1 MGLTIILG
9 VLIGSI
15 FNNSVND
22 NKSFIKR
29 TLELFAWL
37 IFWTLLSAFITW
49 GISQVIAQAMDKD
62 SFVLKDRQIEELQE
76 IRPNVYVVTGIQ
88 HNTRSADYATV
99 TVVVKNEKYTVRLDN
114 AKITLN
120 SSEHMMETRSYDFK
134 SPILKWLFF
143 DPERQEHDIY
153 TPQSSLDGAFVIK

>member
-9 VLIGSI
+9 VVIGSI
-15 FNNSVND
+15 FNSKVND
-22 NKSFIKR
+22 GRNFAR
-29 TLELFAWL
+29 RALEFLGWL

-49 GISQVIAQAMDKD
+49 GISQVVAQTMNKD

-76 IRPNVYVVTGIQ
+76 IKPDVYVVTGIQ

-99 TVVVKNEKYTVRLDN
+99 TVVVEGKQYTVMLDN

-153 TPQSSLDGAFVIK
+153 TPQSSLGGAFIIK

>member
-15 FNNSVND
+15 FNREVND
-22 NKSFIKR
+22 GRSFAR
-29 TLELFAWL
+29 RALEFLGWL
-37 IFWTLLSAFITW
+37 IFWTLLSALITW
-49 GISQVIAQAMDKD
+49 GISQGFAEGMNKE
-62 SFVLKDRQIEELQE
+62 SFVLRDIQIEELQE
-76 IRPNVYVVTGIQ
+76 ISPDVYVVTGIQ

-99 TVVVKNEKYTVRLDN
+99 TVAVQGKQYTVRLDN

-153 TPQSSLDGAFVIK
+153 TPQSSLGGAFIIK

>member
-15 FNNSVND
+15 FNSNVND
-22 NKSFIKR
+22 NRNFIKR
-29 TLELFAWL
+29 TLEFFGWL

-49 GISQVIAQAMDKD
+49 GISQVVAQTMNKD
-62 SFVLKDRQIEELQE
+62 SFVLKDRKIEELQE
-76 IRPNVYVVTGIQ
+76 ISQDVYVVTGIQ

-99 TVVVKNEKYTVRLDN
+99 TVVVEGKQYTVRLDN

-120 SSEHMMETRSYDFK
+120 SSEHMMETRNYDFK

-153 TPQSSLDGAFVIK
+153 TPQSSLGGAFVIK